1 MNGFN
6 ATPGF
11 GVEGVVKQ
19 QKVSVSRDKD
29 ATCKVELDGELV
41 GTITVNDKVRSE
53 AKKTIDGLQK
63 ANIEVY
69 MLSGDRQQNA
79 TAVATELGIRTSNVH
94 AEASPEDKSRFIN
107 SIPKPNIMIGDG
119 INDAAALASADVG
132 IAIAS
137 GTNVAIDS
145 ASIVIPSN
153 QIQSTIITID
163 IARKTLKAIKQN
175 LFFAFM
181 YNTAAIPLAAF
192 GLLGPH
198 GPLIAAIAMGCSD
211 ITVIGNA
218 LRLKNKLR
226 KLNRTH

>member
-1 MNGFN
+1 M
-6 ATPGF
+6 
-11 GVEGVVKQ
+11 V
-19 QKVSVSRDKD
+19 
-29 ATCKVELDGELV
+29 
-41 GTITVNDKVRSE
+41 
-53 AKKTIDGLQK
+53 
-63 ANIEVY
+63 
-69 MLSGDRQQNA
+69 
-79 TAVATELGIRTSNVH
+79 
-94 AEASPEDKSRFIN
+94 
-107 SIPKPNIMIGDG
+107 GDG

-137 GTNVAIDS
+137 GTNVAIES

-153 QIQSTIITID
+153 QIQTTIVTID

-192 GLLGPH
+192 GLLGSH

-218 LRLKNKLR
+218 VRLKHKLR
-226 KLNRTH
+226 KLRRTP